1 MKGLLARTPL
11 EEIGARLG
19 KTVVP
24 LVASDA
30 FVQGCR
36 YALIAYLG
44 YVSFA
49 LLGSYLFGAAIG
61 ALIGGATDF
70 GINQHWLRLGS
81 GSDAL
86 TRQIFLRVLLVKL
99 GLLLIQV
106 AAFVLLIGGFWSRS
120 FTLMMV
126 IGFVMA
132 NLHAFAE
139 AGEAVG
145 FLSYRYGLVA
155 WMRVFV
161 GTVMYAAP
169 VGYAFIVG
177 APSGAEAIHA
187 ALRIGSFAGLL
198 VVSGYLWKTYRML
211 ADFPGSRG
219 GYFTTWRAARWLGMN
234 QLAIVV
240 DVRAPLILLGILLGE
255 AAVGLYGLIQ
265 RTTAVVELA
274 WASLSKLLLKSYA
287 EEAATQGSGLLRHHV
302 VRASWV
308 TGLVMAV
315 GGTAVW
321 VGSRL
326 LEQQGGW
333 SQDLQTSFGLL
344 RWATV
349 AIGLSSLKRP
359 VLLGLIAMRRER
371 DVCAVNLLS
380 AVAGLMSIPFL
391 IWSLGIWGPI
401 VAAVVLEAM
410 ALLLLLSFFR
420 AAQQRC
426 GEGGLE
432 PILAGDGH
440 WVSREVAGSGQC
452 Q

>member
-1 MKGLLARTPL
+1 
-11 EEIGARLG
+11 
-19 KTVVP
+19 
-24 LVASDA
+24 
-30 FVQGCR
+30 
-36 YALIAYLG
+36 
-44 YVSFA
+44 
-49 LLGSYLFGAAIG
+49 
-61 ALIGGATDF
+61 
-70 GINQHWLRLGS
+70 
-81 GSDAL
+81 
-86 TRQIFLRVLLVKL
+86 
-99 GLLLIQV
+99 
-106 AAFVLLIGGFWSRS
+106 
-120 FTLMMV
+120 
-126 IGFVMA
+126 
-132 NLHAFAE
+132 
-139 AGEAVG
+139 
-145 FLSYRYGLVA
+145 
-155 WMRVFV
+155 
-161 GTVMYAAP
+161 
-169 VGYAFIVG
+169 
-177 APSGAEAIHA
+177 
-187 ALRIGSFAGLL
+187 
-198 VVSGYLWKTYRML
+198 
-211 ADFPGSRG
+211 
-219 GYFTTWRAARWLGMN
+219 MN

-426 GEGGLE
+426 GEGGLNRYSPE
-432 PILAGDGH
+432 TVIGCRERWLAPDN
-440 WVSREVAGSGQC
+440 VSESRHC
-452 Q
+452 P